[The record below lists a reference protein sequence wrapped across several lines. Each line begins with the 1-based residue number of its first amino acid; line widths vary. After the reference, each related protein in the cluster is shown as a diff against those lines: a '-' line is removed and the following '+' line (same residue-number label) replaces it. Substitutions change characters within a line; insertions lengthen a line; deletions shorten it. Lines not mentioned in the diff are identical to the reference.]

1 MCDEGEDTATNQ
13 STNGDPSSCV
23 AVAEGKGSIKDSDS
37 QGNPILTGGSN
48 GSEVASVVWV

>member
-37 QGNPILTGGSN
+37 QGNPILTGGSHD
-48 GSEVASVVWV
+48 SEVASFVWI